1 MGRGWGVRAE
11 RLQSTG
17 SRRGISRTLGNL
29 LDNEEFL
36 YVHESTHDHSISVLR
51 DGSLSASQVPSCGEL
66 KSGGGFPGRRRER
79 PPRPPHWRPTDP
91 SGTPTPPVQLGVL
104 TAPGFCFSH
113 CPSNVQT
120 RRVTRKPKPTDTPLG
135 DAPSISTRN
144 ESTSS
149 ETWTI

>member
-51 DGSLSASQVPSCGEL
+51 DGNEERRGKPDGRLPPEFRFVPL
-66 KSGGGFPGRRRER
+66 FLLA
-79 PPRPPHWRPTDP
+79 T
-91 SGTPTPPVQLGVL
+91 
-104 TAPGFCFSH
+104 
-113 CPSNVQT
+113 
-120 RRVTRKPKPTDTPLG
+120 
-135 DAPSISTRN
+135 
-144 ESTSS
+144 
-149 ETWTI
+149 